1 MFMRKKMLIQKFR
14 LVVLIVI
21 LFSICTQAFAE
32 RQDFSKEDFS
42 EMSIEELVN
51 IEDATVSKKERTLFK
66 TFAATTILTQED
78 SQRLGHQ
85 STPELLRIVPGVNVA
100 KTDSN
105 KWAITTRGFNSMY
118 AEKSLVLIDGRTVYT
133 PLYSG
138 AYWDVQDAM
147 LEDVER
153 IEVIQDPG
161 GTLWATNAVVWLTW
175 HVSKNMD
182 ISLVGQNLLSR
193 AHTEFWDYSV
203 TAIEMQRAVFVKAT
217 WRF

>member
-51 IEDATVSKKERTLFK
+51 I
-66 TFAATTILTQED
+66 FAATTVLTQED
-78 SQRLGHQ
+78 IRRSGHQ

-100 KTDSN
+100 KTDPN
-105 KWAITTRGFNSMY
+105 KWAITTRGFNSLY

-133 PLYSG
+133 LLYSG
-138 AYWDVQDAM
+138 AYWDVQDVM

-153 IEVIQDPG
+153 IEVIRDPG
-161 GTLWATNAVVWLTW
+161 GTLWATNAVVGLTW

-182 ISLVGQNLLSR
+182 ISLVGQNLLDR